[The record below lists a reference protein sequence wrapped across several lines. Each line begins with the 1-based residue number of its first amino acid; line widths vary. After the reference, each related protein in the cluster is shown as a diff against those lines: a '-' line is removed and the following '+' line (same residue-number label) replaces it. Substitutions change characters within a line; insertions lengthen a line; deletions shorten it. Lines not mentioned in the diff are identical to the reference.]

1 MDMGRAGAE
10 DGIVAGGVC
19 VCVCDGRLSFVDNV
33 LTVTWR
39 SVSDGHGSEKVD
51 RLRVPG
57 LCLRCSTFRS
67 RTFSSLLH
75 LPLILLPYPTLALRA
90 VICSF

>member
-1 MDMGRAGAE
+1 MAWLWVGLGLRVEWSLEG
-10 DGIVAGGVC
+10 C

-51 RLRVPG
+51 RLRIPG
-57 LCLRCSTFRS
+57 LCLRCSIS
-67 RTFSSLLH
+67 HCRTFSSLLH
-75 LPLILLPYPTLALRA
+75 LPLILLP
-90 VICSF
+90 